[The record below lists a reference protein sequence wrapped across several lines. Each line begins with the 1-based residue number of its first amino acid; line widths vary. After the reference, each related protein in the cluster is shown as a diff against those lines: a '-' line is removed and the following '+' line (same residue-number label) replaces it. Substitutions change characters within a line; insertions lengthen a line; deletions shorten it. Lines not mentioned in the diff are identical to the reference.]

1 MTYTTAAVRPE
12 IVDLI
17 KATIRES
24 MAPFGYKDAIVRA
37 GEDHDG
43 DPVLFVE
50 VEYDESVLLDEWPP
64 TPNLLFKLNKQ
75 LSLAGEDRFA
85 HVRHKFQDKQLLN
98 LRRSRRA

>member
-50 VEYDESVLLDEWPP
+50 VEYDLSDVPVDLAISPVLL
-64 TPNLLFKLNKQ
+64 T
-75 LSLAGEDRFA
+75 SLQSRLWQAGETRFA
-85 HVRHKFQDKQLLN
+85 HIRHHFHENQPLVR
-98 LRRSRRA
+98 RRTRRA